1 MNSRR
6 VCERNMRGK
15 EWNRRGEE
23 WAGIGEERK
32 KINLTLT
39 QDKRREERREER

>member
-23 WAGIGEERK
+23 WSGIGEERK
-32 KINLTLT
+32 KFNLILI
-39 QDKRREERREER
+39 QKV